1 MTRRAFIAALCSAA
15 MWPVTVRAQQPPR
28 STIGLLRAGSP
39 EDNDPSLLAFAR
51 GLSDAGYVEGGNL
64 TIEYRWA
71 RGEYSALREM
81 AADLIAHQVSLIAT
95 FGTNAALAAKAAT
108 TKVPIVFV
116 NGGDPIAS
124 GLVER

>member
-1 MTRRAFIAALCSAA
+1 MNRRAFIAGLGSTAA
-15 MWPVTVRAQQPPR
+15 WPVVGRAQQRAR
-28 STIGLLRAGSP
+28 STIGLLGGGSP
-39 EDNDPSLLAFAR
+39 EDNELAFAR
-51 GLSDAGYVEGGNL
+51 GLADAGYVEGGNL

-71 RGEYSALREM
+71 RGEYSVLREM
-81 AADLIAHQVSLIAT
+81 AADLVAHRVSVIAA